1 MDAGAWPDR
10 PAAASEGFDMKYII
24 VPILVALSG
33 WGIRPA
39 LADAIHDA
47 LGRAGSAY
55 SSGDHGQAKLR

>member
-1 MDAGAWPDR
+1 
-10 PAAASEGFDMKYII
+10 MKYII
-24 VPILVALSG
+24 VPILVALAG

-55 SSGDHGQAKLR
+55 CSGACGLSKLT

>member
-1 MDAGAWPDR
+1 
-10 PAAASEGFDMKYII
+10 MKYII